1 MAVENGISMTCSL
14 DDSAD
19 SLRDISQDVVS
30 LDFETSVNHEEIQGL
45 TDVAMERLLL
55 LQDSTATLTTKFDDT
70 SGAFAFAV
78 LKDAH
83 STNQIRDLTI
93 ALSGQTYNANVH
105 IPSVGYSR
113 AADGSFTLT
122 ASLVNGDGSAPVW
135 T

>member
-19 SLRDISQDVVS
+19 SLKDISQDVVS
-30 LDFETSVNHEEIQGL
+30 LDFETSVNTEEIQGL
-45 TDVAMERLLL
+45 TDVATERLLL
-55 LQDSTATLTTKFDDT
+55 LQDFSATLTTKWDDT

-93 ALSGQTYNANVH
+93 ALSGQTFDANVH
-105 IPSVGYSR
+105 IPSVSYSR
-113 AADGSFTLT
+113 GADGSFTISAT
-122 ASLVNGDGSAPVW
+122 LVNGDGTSPAW
-135 T
+135 A